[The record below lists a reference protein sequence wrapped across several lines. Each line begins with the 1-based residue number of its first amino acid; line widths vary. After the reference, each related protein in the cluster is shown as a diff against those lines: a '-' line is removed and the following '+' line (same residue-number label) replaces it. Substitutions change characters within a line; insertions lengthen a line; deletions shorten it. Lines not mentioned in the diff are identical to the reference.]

1 MNLVF
6 QLKYPSDSDF
16 EVIQSLLDS
25 MYSFRKRLESS
36 DDMLIVLPDNYDFH
50 RMSLEELL
58 GLKKQIDKV
67 VEEMIHAKEL

>member
-1 MNLVF
+1 MNRVF
-6 QLKYPSDSDF
+6 QLKYPCDSDLD
-16 EVIQSLLDS
+16 IQSLLDS